1 MQSFLKHFN
10 AIALRSHQLQY
21 LKPIYSGVGLV
32 FSIGF
37 LGYATPAMANGTF
50 CQSPYSE
57 VYSVTQPAG
66 STGDLYA
73 VHGPTGAAVR
83 FTSVP
88 ASFGVTAIN
97 TAATDHVNKLVYY
110 GDANKIYAWDAISN
124 QHITVASNFQSLL
137 TAAGYTGNFVTLSS
151 GGAAFYNGALYVG
164 VDGNRNLGTA
174 INNFNQDFEI
184 FRVNFSSDGKTAT
197 GVTPLN
203 IKSLSAGNFT
213 TNTLND
219 WGDFII
225 SDTGTILALSNNRPY
240 NSSTGLFS
248 SSFRQF
254 WKFDLN
260 TNSLSI
266 VGETSENAQLA
277 KSGDGRLW
285 GLRSS
290 TVVQFDNNGGV
301 IVTLGDTSP
310 AATSIQ
316 SFDGAECVVGSA
328 SVGDRVWADTNGNGI
343 QDSGELGLAGVKVAI
358 YRDID
363 KDGVIDSTDPKLAT
377 QVTNSTGNYNFTELL
392 PHDRATGDGHND
404 FIVKVES
411 GVPTGYI
418 ATTPIQR
425 KADLSAATEVL
436 ATADFGYNLS
446 PVSVSGTVFSDA
458 DGSATINGGDAG
470 TNAGSSNLTVYA
482 VGSNGNVVDKA
493 SVNASGIYTLNNVP
507 ANTTLTLRLSNDSS
521 ILPGFAAPTDPTLP
535 NTWVNTG
542 ENLNGTI
549 DVTTV
554 LGEISLTTTT
564 SNITS
569 FNFGIKQNTVVPPVG
584 VGGFC
589 QSPYSEVYSV
599 TQPAGSTGDLYAVHG
614 PTGAAVRFTSVPAS
628 FGVTA
633 INTAATDH
641 VNKLVYYGDAN
652 KIYAWDAISNQ
663 HITVASNFQ
672 SLLTAAGYTGNFV
685 TLSSGGAAFY
695 NGALYVGVDGNRNLG
710 TAINNF
716 NQDFEIFRVNF
727 SSDGKTATGVT
738 PLNIKSLSAGNFTT
752 NTLNDWGDFI
762 ISDTGTIL
770 ALSNNRPYNSSTG
783 LFSSSFRQFWK
794 FDLNTNSLS
803 IVGETS
809 ENAQLAKSG
818 DGRLWGL
825 RSSTVVQFDN
835 NGGVIVTLGDTSPA
849 ATSIQSFDGAECVV
863 GSASVGDRVW
873 ADTNGNGI
881 QDSGEL
887 GLAGVKVA
895 IYRDIDKDGVIDST
909 DPKLATQVTNSTG
922 NYNFTEL
929 LPHDRATGD
938 GHNDFIVKVESGVP
952 TGYTATTPI
961 QKNADLSAAIEVLAT
976 VDFGYRPAK
985 AKLLLVKRIT
995 AIKRNGETVPE
1006 NFTTFVD
1013 DSTSTTPTNDD
1024 NHCNWLGA
1032 TGAAGA
1038 CTNTYT
1044 VGKTSLPDVQSGDEI
1059 EYTIYY
1065 LNGGGNAAKQARVC
1079 DQLDANLTFQTQFD
1093 SNDPAT
1099 VGKGITL
1106 VEGNTTT
1113 QYLTNTG
1120 LDDKGQLTIPATATS
1135 CNLGARVGSN
1145 LSNDVVV
1152 VDVGTA
1158 TAPLMSSTSAGIP
1171 TTSYGYIRF
1180 KAKVK

>member
-10 AIALRSHQLQY
+10 AIALQSHQRQY
-21 LKPIYSGVGLV
+21 LKPIYSTVGLV
-32 FSIGF
+32 FSIGV
-37 LGYATPAMANGTF
+37 LGYATPAMANGSF

-73 VHGPTGAAVR
+73 IHGPTGSAVK
-83 FTSVP
+83 FTSAP
-88 ASFGVTAIN
+88 ASFGLTAIN

-124 QHITVASNFQSLL
+124 QHITVASDFQSLL
-137 TAAGYTGNFVTLSS
+137 TTAGYTGRFVTLSS
-151 GGAAFYNGALYVG
+151 GGAGFYNGALYVG
-164 VDGNRNLGTA
+164 VDGNRNLGGGVNT
-174 INNFNQDFEI
+174 FNQDFEI
-184 FRVNFSSDGKTAT
+184 FRVNFSADGKTAT

-203 IKSLSAGNFT
+203 IKGLSAGAFT
-213 TNTLND
+213 TNMMND

-225 SDTGTILALSNNRPY
+225 SDTGVILALSTNRL
-240 NSSTGLFS
+240 SSTS
-248 SSFRQF
+248 TFRQF

-266 VGETSENAQLA
+266 VGTTTENAQLA

-285 GLRSS
+285 GLRSAS
-290 TVVQFDNNGGV
+290 VVQFDANGGV
-301 IVTLGDTSP
+301 IGTPV
-310 AATSIQ
+310 ATSVQ

-328 SVGDRVWADTNGNGI
+328 SVGDRVWADTNGDGI
-343 QDSGELGLAGVKVAI
+343 QDSGELGIAGVTVAL
-358 YRDID
+358 YRDIN

-377 QVTNSTGNYNFTELL
+377 QVTNNTGNYNFTELL
-392 PHDRATGDGHND
+392 PHDRATGTGHND

-411 GVPTGYI
+411 GVPTGYV
-418 ATTPIQR
+418 ATTPTQ
-425 KADLSAATEVL
+425 KNADLSTAIEVFN
-436 ATADFGYNLS
+436 TADFGYKLS
-446 PVSVSGTVFSDA
+446 PISVGGTVFSDA
-458 DGSATINGGDAG
+458 DSSVTINGGDVG

-493 SVNASGIYTLNNVP
+493 SVNASGIYSLNNIP
-507 ANTTLTLRLSNDSS
+507 ANTTLTLRLSNDST
-521 ILPGFAAPTDPTLP
+521 ILPGFPAPTDPTLP

-542 ENLNGTI
+542 ESLNGTI

-554 LGEISLTTTT
+554 LGEIPLTTTT
-564 SNITS
+564 NDLTN
-569 FNFGIKQNTVVPPVG
+569 FNFGVKQNVVVPPIG
-584 VGGFC
+584 IGGFC

-599 TQPAGSTGDLYAVHG
+599 TQPAGSTGDLYAIHG
-614 PTGAAVRFTSVPAS
+614 PTGAAVKFTSAPAS
-628 FGVTA
+628 FGLTA

-663 HITVASNFQ
+663 HITVASDFQ
-672 SLLTAAGYTGNFV
+672 SLLTTAGYTGRFV
-685 TLSSGGAAFY
+685 TLSSGGAGFY

-710 TAINNF
+710 GGVNTF

-727 SSDGKTATGVT
+727 SADGRTATGVT
-738 PLNIKSLSAGNFTT
+738 PLNIKGLSAGAFTT
-752 NTLNDWGDFI
+752 NMMNDWGDFI
-762 ISDTGTIL
+762 ISDTGVIL
-770 ALSNNRPYNSSTG
+770 ALSTNRLST
-783 LFSSSFRQFWK
+783 SFRQFWK

-803 IVGETS
+803 IVGTTT

-825 RSSTVVQFDN
+825 RSASVVQLDA
-835 NGGVIVTLGDTSPA
+835 NGGVIGTPV
-849 ATSIQSFDGAECVV
+849 ATSVQSFDGAECVV

-873 ADTNGNGI
+873 ADTNGDGI

-887 GLAGVKVA
+887 GIAGVTVA
-895 IYRDIDKDGVIDST
+895 LYRDINKDGVIDST
-909 DPKLATQVTNSTG
+909 EPKLATQVTNSTG

-929 LPHDRATGD
+929 LPHDRATGT

-952 TGYTATTPI
+952 TGYTATTPT
-961 QKNADLSAAIEVLAT
+961 QKNADLSTAIEVFNTA
-976 VDFGYRPAK
+976 DFGYQPVVAK

-995 AIKRNGETVPE
+995 AIKRNGEVVPE
-1006 NFTTFVD
+1006 NFTAFVD
-1013 DSTSTTPTNDD
+1013 DSISTTPTSDD
-1024 NHCNWLGA
+1024 NHCNWPGA

-1044 VGKTSLPDVQSGDEI
+1044 TGRTSLPNVQTGDEI

-1065 LNGGGNAAKQARVC
+1065 LNGGSKPAKKARIC

-1093 SNDPAT
+1093 SGDATT
-1099 VGKGITL
+1099 VGKGIAL
-1106 VEGNTTT
+1106 IEGSLAI
-1113 QYLTNTG
+1113 QYFTNTG
-1120 LDDKGQLTIPATATS
+1120 TDANTDKGQLTTPILATS
-1135 CNLGARVGSN
+1135 CNLGARVGNN

-1152 VDVGTA
+1152 VDVGT
-1158 TAPLMSSTSAGIP
+1158 TANPLMGSSSAGAP